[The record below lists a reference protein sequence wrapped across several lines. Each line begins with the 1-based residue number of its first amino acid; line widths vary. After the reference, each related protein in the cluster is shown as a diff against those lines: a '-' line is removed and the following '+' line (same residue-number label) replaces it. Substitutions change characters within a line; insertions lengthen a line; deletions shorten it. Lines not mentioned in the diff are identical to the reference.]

1 MEVAILVKI
10 RGEWEDGYCFV
21 VLEFGIL
28 EEGEIIK
35 DCIRCKNLSLLN
47 GFEFVISLL

>member
-21 VLEFGIL
+21 VLEFGFL
-28 EEGEIIK
+28 EEGERIK
-35 DCIRCKNLSLLN
+35 DLIRCKNFILLN
-47 GFEFVISLL
+47 GIEFIIGLL

>member
-10 RGEWEDGYCFV
+10 RGEWEDRYCFV

-28 EEGEIIK
+28 EEGERME
-35 DCIRCKNLSLLN
+35 DTIRCKNLSLLN
-47 GFEFVISLL
+47 GIEFVIGLL